1 MVIKLNNKPKKEI
14 VIGLT
19 ILLFV
24 VVFINFSYGYEPFSA
39 MTFFDEPMELNLEI
53 PDDNFTRFAL
63 AVTFAYDML
72 PTIAQQFS
80 ISAITVQL
88 LMTGFS
94 PIILAVISAIGLLA
108 GQMILYLVGM
118 FVKKVH
124 KGSFGNIAGH
134 NHFLHKYH
142 FLIYFAVPFVG
153 ILGDGAMVYS
163 GHQRINPIRIIPFLF
178 LADLASTARWIIPTV
193 AELEIADAIK

>member
-1 MVIKLNNKPKKEI
+1 MNSKPKKEI

-24 VVFINFSYGYEPFSA
+24 VVFINFNYNYEPFSA
-39 MTFFDEPMELNLEI
+39 MFFFDEPMELNLEI

-142 FLIYFAVPFVG
+142 FLIYFSIPFVG
-153 ILGDGAMVYS
+153 ILGDFAMIYS
-163 GHQRINPIRIIPFLF
+163 GHQRISPIRIIPFLF

>member
-1 MVIKLNNKPKKEI
+1 MMNSKPKKEI
-14 VIGLT
+14 IVALA
-19 ILLFV
+19 ILVSV

-39 MTFFDEPMELNLEI
+39 TSFIENQSELNLVI
-53 PDDNFTRFAL
+53 PDDNFTKFAL
-63 AVTFAYDML
+63 AVTIGYDML

-88 LMTGFS
+88 LMSGFS
-94 PIILAVISAIGLLA
+94 PIILAVLSAIGLLA

-118 FVKKVH
+118 FIRKVH
-124 KGSFGNIAGH
+124 KGSFGDIAGNH
-134 NHFLHKYH
+134 HFLHKYH

-153 ILGDGAMVYS
+153 ILGDGAMLYS

-178 LADLASTARWIIPTV
+178 LADLASTVRWIIPTMG
-193 AELEIADAIK
+193 ELEISNALK

>member
-1 MVIKLNNKPKKEI
+1 MVIRLNSKPKKEI

-24 VVFINFSYGYEPFSA
+24 VVFINFNYNYEPFSA
-39 MTFFDEPMELNLEI
+39 MFFFDEPMELNLEI

-63 AVTFAYDML
+63 AVTFAYDAL

-94 PIILAVISAIGLLA
+94 PIILAVISALGLLT
-108 GQMILYLVGM
+108 GQMLLYV
-118 FVKKVH
+118 V
-124 KGSFGNIAGH
+124 
-134 NHFLHKYH
+134 
-142 FLIYFAVPFVG
+142 
-153 ILGDGAMVYS
+153 
-163 GHQRINPIRIIPFLF
+163 
-178 LADLASTARWIIPTV
+178 
-193 AELEIADAIK
+193 

>member
-1 MVIKLNNKPKKEI
+1 MVIRLNSKPKKEI
-14 VIGLT
+14 IVALA
-19 ILLFV
+19 ILVFV
-24 VVFINFSYGYEPFSA
+24 VVFINFNYNYEPFSA
-39 MTFFDEPMELNLEI
+39 MFFFDEPMELNLEI

-63 AVTFAYDML
+63 AVTFAYDAL
-72 PTIAQQFS
+72 PTIVQQFS

-94 PIILAVISAIGLLA
+94 PIILAVISALGLLT
-108 GQMILYLVGM
+108 GQMILYLVGI
-118 FVKKVH
+118 FIRKVH
-124 KGSFGNIAGH
+124 KGSFGDIAGN

-153 ILGDGAMVYS
+153 ILGDGAMLYS

-178 LADLASTARWIIPTV
+178 IADLASTARWIIPTV

>member
-1 MVIKLNNKPKKEI
+1 MNSKPKKEI
-14 VIGLT
+14 IVALA
-19 ILLFV
+19 ILVFV
-24 VVFINFSYGYEPFSA
+24 VVFINFSYSYEPFSA
-39 MTFFDEPMELNLEI
+39 MTFFDNPMELNLDI

-63 AVTFAYDML
+63 AVTIAYDML

-94 PIILAVISAIGLLA
+94 PIILAVLSAIGLLA

-118 FVKKVH
+118 VIRKVH
-124 KGSFGNIAGH
+124 KGSFGDIAGN

-153 ILGDGAMVYS
+153 ILGDGAMLYS
-163 GHQRINPIRIIPFLF
+163 GHQRINPVRIIPFLF
-178 LADLASTARWIIPTV
+178 LANLASTARWILPTM

>member
-1 MVIKLNNKPKKEI
+1 MVIRLNNKPKKEI
-14 VIGLT
+14 IVALA
-19 ILLFV
+19 ILVFV

-39 MTFFDEPMELNLEI
+39 MTFFDDPMELNLEI

-63 AVTFAYDML
+63 AVTFAYDTL

-142 FLIYFAVPFVG
+142 FLIYFSIPFVG
-153 ILGDGAMVYS
+153 ILGDFAMIYS
-163 GHQRINPIRIIPFLF
+163 GHQRISPIRIIPFLF